1 MPSLPGVIVV
11 GVTVK
16 LVGGWEEQRAFLEL
30 AEQLVIFLGNEE
42 LIFLPQLFVVLPRYT
57 LLHKE
62 QPKVLNS
69 KVHVSKPQNEASG
82 KKKGGQPE
90 GL

>member
-42 LIFLPQLFVVLPRYT
+42 L
-57 LLHKE
+57 
-62 QPKVLNS
+62 
-69 KVHVSKPQNEASG
+69 
-82 KKKGGQPE
+82 
-90 GL
+90 